1 MARVDVVHPSP
12 HGVWSRAFER
22 GAKEWQEGSRAR
34 ESLKVSVAQLQMMGE
49 KLRQD
54 SIRDDNQFRLESAKI
69 DRDTTKDMRD
79 AHLARIQLTDARN
92 AQEDERVAS
101 EERNDLLAQQIRSRA
116 KSEKQ
121 KLWQDKL
128 FEYKDDPELRL
139 ATYREGVYD
148 KDILADPQGLADLGI
163 RNKRITEATNFYIGE
178 YKDSLNESAHERN
191 QVSTEMNNIYLAD
204 MNLADRKNLG
214 WYDDYKKNQDD
225 LRQTLS
231 GVESVNRLLDAPTG
245 LLEKYVSAE
254 DREKYKAMFNN
265 VRDAVGFN
273 MAFQNMTENIASN
286 QKDYD
291 TQLASLNAIKK
302 AVYTGLATAAKDPM
316 SGVSMQEMINS
327 VDRQINFL
335 QSGAGFQKSQT
346 SDQPVL
352 KDPPPTPAGPVA
364 AGVGGNVFFQRLGSD
379 KVEKLSSDEANKL
392 AAEGKGQIRGTVGD
406 KMSAEDITMN
416 KDIYDADGNRFK
428 VVSKTAAYSA
438 PTGAMAQQL
447 GAGRFGRQ
455 RAPAKVT
462 LARFKDGKYVD
473 REEHKL
479 SDVINN
485 FSASKITKPAALPS
499 VSGGDIPPEEY
510 LKRGYSPSEAY
521 NALLNRLEERLGRE
535 ATQTEVDSL
544 YTQALP
550 SYGYG
555 TK

>member
-22 GAKEWQEGSRAR
+22 GAKEWQEGTRSR
-34 ESLKVSVAQLQMMGE
+34 EELKVSVAQLQMMGE

-54 SIRDDNQFRLESAKI
+54 SIRDENQFRLESAKI
-69 DRDTTKDMRD
+69 DRDITKDKRD
-79 AHLARIQLTDARN
+79 AHLANIQLTDARK

-101 EERNDLLAQQIRSRA
+101 EERNDLLDQQIRSRA
-116 KSEKQ
+116 KSDKR
-121 KLWQDKL
+121 KLWQDRL
-128 FEYKDDPELRL
+128 FEYKDDPELRY
-139 ATYREGVYD
+139 ATYMEGIYD
-148 KDILADPQGLADLGI
+148 SDLPADTKALADLGI
-163 RNKRITEATNFYIGE
+163 RKERMRKATNFYIGE
-178 YKDSLNESAHERN
+178 YRDSLNESAHERN

-316 SGVSMQEMINS
+316 SSVSMQEMINS
-327 VDRQINFL
+327 VERQINFL
-335 QSGAGFQKSQT
+335 QSGAGFQKSQIGAQV
-346 SDQPVL
+346 DI
-352 KDPPPTPAGPVA
+352 KEPPTTPTGPVE

-379 KVEKLSSDEANKL
+379 KVETLSSDEANKL
-392 AAEGKGQIRGTVGD
+392 AAEGKGQIRGSVGE
-406 KMSAEDITMN
+406 KMSAEDVVSN
-416 KDIYDADGNRFK
+416 KDIYDSDGKRYK
-428 VVSKTAAYSA
+428 VVAKSKAYR
-438 PTGAMAQQL
+438 PTGKQIV
-447 GAGRFGRQ
+447 AGVQPRSEMVR
-455 RAPAKVT
+455 
-462 LARFKDGKYVD
+462 LAEFKDGKYNIRD
-473 REEHKL
+473 SKEHTMF
-479 SDVINN
+479 DVINN
-485 FSASKITKPAALPS
+485 FSASKVTKPAALPS

-550 SYGYG
+550 SYGYE
-555 TK
+555 TKQK